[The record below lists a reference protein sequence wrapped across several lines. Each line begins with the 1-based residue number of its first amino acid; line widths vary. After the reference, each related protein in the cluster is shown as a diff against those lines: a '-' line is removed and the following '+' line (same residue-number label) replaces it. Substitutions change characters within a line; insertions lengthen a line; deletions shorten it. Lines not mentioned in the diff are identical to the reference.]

1 VRGGTAREHTSG
13 VHGANRAFTFNLRET
28 LRQFENQ
35 YILRALDQAG
45 QDRKEA
51 AKLLDI
57 SLSSPQDRGVG
68 DYVVSFLEPDHSIN
82 QKLPEIISRS

>member
-1 VRGGTAREHTSG
+1 VRGGGTAREHTSG
-13 VHGANRAFTFNLRET
+13 VHGANRAFTFNLRDA

-57 SLSSPQDRGVG
+57 SLSLLYRKIEE
-68 DYVVSFLEPDHSIN
+68 LEIT
-82 QKLPEIISRS
+82 